1 MTVSHEHCP
10 DCGQWKVQCS
20 HCNGSGHM
28 GDGHFG
34 APRCLDCEGAGA
46 KCPDATRGTGCG
58 RLGSNRDVR
67 AADSER
73 ANSLISPTAAAEPV
87 FSVPSAGRDPSLV
100 PPEMRGYRMPPDG
113 LVVTLMATAYAAI
126 HAGEPARHCIDACRV
141 LHYAYAQFGIRSEL
155 RAVVLTIRADDGRA
169 GRTPVPSWNG
179 SELAGHAILC
189 LPDAGRLV
197 DATVDQ
203 FPWVGGTG
211 PLVGGAGPLAGGATP
226 MGDQFSAGSSVL
238 VRRGDLTLVY
248 TICSDETTRLIL
260 DRASVST
267 VAEEYRNQGIQL
279 ASTFLA
285 GLAES
290 PPTAAQARQAP
301 YPRLAAYLDAIE
313 DATIGHDDDG
323 FWYVIP
329 PSTARLRL
337 DEILL
342 PAGTPGPAPEDFG
355 PVSPREES
363 AAAAFATG
371 MLLQERGDIARAKA
385 MYERA
390 IGSGHPEAVP
400 RAAVCLGDLLTE
412 EGDTAGAKA
421 MYDRAIGS
429 GHPEA
434 AADALVSLGD
444 LLKDEGD
451 TAGATAA
458 YHRASYCQD
467 PGTAANALDS
477 LGELLEEE
485 GDIAAAEAAYR
496 RAIDLGHSEWSPAAA
511 LHLGNLFE
519 DQGNIASA
527 RAAYQSVVDS
537 GHDILAQTAAIRLGK
552 VLTEEGEVNA
562 AEAAYQWAVDRGGSK
577 AACAAVRLGELLDS
591 QGDIARARAAYGRA
605 VGSGDM
611 YWASAAAVRIGDQF
625 KAQGDIDSAKAA
637 YQYAVDSGNP
647 EMVSIAVARVAE
659 LGD

>member
-20 HCNGSGHM
+20 HCDGSGGM
-28 GDGHFG
+28 EDGHFG
-34 APRCLDCEGAGA
+34 SPRCLDCEGAGA
-46 KCPDATRGTGCG
+46 KCPDATRGTDCG

-73 ANSLISPTAAAEPV
+73 ANSLNSPTAVPEPV
-87 FSVPSAGRDPSLV
+87 FSVPPAGRDPSLV
-100 PPEMRGYRMPPDG
+100 PPEMRGYQMPPDG

-126 HAGEPARHCIDACRV
+126 HVGEPARHCIDACRV

-189 LPDAGRLV
+189 LPDAARLV

-226 MGDQFSAGSSVL
+226 MGDQFSAGRSVL

-260 DRASVST
+260 DRPSVST

-290 PPTAAQARQAP
+290 PLTAAQARQAP

-363 AAAAFATG
+363 AAAVFATG
-371 MLLQERGDIARAKA
+371 MLL
-385 MYERA
+385 
-390 IGSGHPEAVP
+390 
-400 RAAVCLGDLLTE
+400 TE
-412 EGDTAGAKA
+412 EGDIAGAKA

-434 AADALVSLGD
+434 VADALVSLGD

-451 TAGATAA
+451 IAGAKAA
-458 YHRASYCQD
+458 YDRASYCQD
-467 PGTAANALDS
+467 PGTAANALNS

-485 GDIAAAEAAYR
+485 GDIVGAEAAYR

-537 GHDILAQTAAIRLGK
+537 GHDILAQTAAIPLGK
-552 VLTEEGEVNA
+552 VLTEEGDVNA

-577 AACAAVRLGELLDS
+577 AACAAVRLGELFDS

-625 KAQGDIDSAKAA
+625 KAQGDIDSARAA